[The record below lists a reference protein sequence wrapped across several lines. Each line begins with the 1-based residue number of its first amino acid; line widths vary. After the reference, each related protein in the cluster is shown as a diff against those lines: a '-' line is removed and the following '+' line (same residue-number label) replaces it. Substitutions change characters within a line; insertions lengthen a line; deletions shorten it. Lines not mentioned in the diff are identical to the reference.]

1 MNTSRDVKALFDRFG
16 GDASSYQEI
25 RMENEALDARRRWP
39 LLGMID
45 PRQAELAAAS
55 AQPGQP
61 DEARAAASPAEAGAR
76 GKAAT
81 QNRTHAV
88 LRSTAPLFTRSPR
101 RDVPPAIAPQP
112 APAAPE
118 GSTYRFTPAP
128 GAAAMAA
135 EPAELAAPAVALAA
149 AAAGADTASPEP
161 ASPAATLLAPLQA
174 SLAPR
179 DAASVPPSAV
189 TPVVIAPAATA
200 PAGAGFA
207 PAAPAPAATATATA
221 APATIPTP
229 PAAQPAAAPMPPSR
243 AAAQIAPRLA
253 QPRTAEPPRRAMARG
268 IFTAP
273 IGAAARLPSRDP
285 LGRAPVPLQPAP
297 ALKKLAAGAPA
308 RPGQPQR
315 AGAAEA
321 DGERLDS
328 LFTRLRHGGSAPAPA
343 APKSAAEAPRRP
355 WFLRGAPRS

>member
-55 AQPGQP
+55 GQP

-128 GAAAMAA
+128 DAAAMAA

-149 AAAGADTASPEP
+149 AAAGADTAAAE
-161 ASPAATLLAPLQA
+161 PAATLLAPLQA

-179 DAASVPPSAV
+179 DAVSVPPSAV
-189 TPVVIAPAATA
+189 TPVVVAPAATA

-207 PAAPAPAATATATA
+207 PAAPPAPAATATA

-229 PAAQPAAAPMPPSR
+229 PAAPPPAAPMSLSR

-253 QPRTAEPPRRAMARG
+253 LPRTAEPPRRAMARG

-273 IGAAARLPSRDP
+273 IGAAARLPSHDP

>member
-55 AQPGQP
+55 GQP

-76 GKAAT
+76 GKTAT

-128 GAAAMAA
+128 DAAAMAA

-149 AAAGADTASPEP
+149 ATAGADTAAAE
-161 ASPAATLLAPLQA
+161 PAATLLAPLQA

-179 DAASVPPSAV
+179 DAVSVPPSAV
-189 TPVVIAPAATA
+189 TPVVVAPAATA
-200 PAGAGFA
+200 PAGSGFA
-207 PAAPAPAATATATA
+207 PAARPAPAATVTATA

-229 PAAQPAAAPMPPSR
+229 L

-253 QPRTAEPPRRAMARG
+253 LPRTAEPPRRAMARG

-273 IGAAARLPSRDP
+273 IGAAARLPSHDP

>member
-55 AQPGQP
+55 GQP

-128 GAAAMAA
+128 DAAAMAA

-149 AAAGADTASPEP
+149 ATAGADTAAAE
-161 ASPAATLLAPLQA
+161 PAATLLAPLQA

-179 DAASVPPSAV
+179 DAVSVPPSAV
-189 TPVVIAPAATA
+189 TPVVVAPAATA
-200 PAGAGFA
+200 PAGSGFA
-207 PAAPAPAATATATA
+207 PAAPPAPAATATA

-229 PAAQPAAAPMPPSR
+229 PAAPPPAAPMSLSR

-253 QPRTAEPPRRAMARG
+253 LPRTAEPPRRAMARG

-273 IGAAARLPSRDP
+273 IGAAARLPSHDP

>member
-55 AQPGQP
+55 GQP

-128 GAAAMAA
+128 DAAAMAA

-149 AAAGADTASPEP
+149 AAAGADTAAAEP

-189 TPVVIAPAATA
+189 TPVVVAPAATA

-207 PAAPAPAATATATA
+207 PAPAATATA

-229 PAAQPAAAPMPPSR
+229 PAAQPAAAPMPLSR

-253 QPRTAEPPRRAMARG
+253 QSRTAEPPRRAMARG

>member
-55 AQPGQP
+55 GQP

-128 GAAAMAA
+128 DAAAMAA

-149 AAAGADTASPEP
+149 AAAGADTAAAEP
-161 ASPAATLLAPLQA
+161 ASPAAKLL
-174 SLAPR
+174 
-179 DAASVPPSAV
+179 PP
-189 TPVVIAPAATA
+189 P
-200 PAGAGFA
+200 
-207 PAAPAPAATATATA
+207 PAAP
-221 APATIPTP
+221 P
-229 PAAQPAAAPMPPSR
+229 PAAPMSLSR
-243 AAAQIAPRLA
+243 AAAQITPRLA
-253 QPRTAEPPRRAMARG
+253 LPRTAEPPRRAMARD

-273 IGAAARLPSRDP
+273 IGAAARLPSHDP

-343 APKSAAEAPRRP
+343 AQKSAAEAPRRP

>member
-55 AQPGQP
+55 GQP

-128 GAAAMAA
+128 DAAAMAA

-149 AAAGADTASPEP
+149 AAAGADTAAAE
-161 ASPAATLLAPLQA
+161 PAATLLAPLQA

-179 DAASVPPSAV
+179 DAVSVPPSAV
-189 TPVVIAPAATA
+189 TPVVVAPAATA
-200 PAGAGFA
+200 PAGSGFA
-207 PAAPAPAATATATA
+207 PAAPPAPAATATA

-229 PAAQPAAAPMPPSR
+229 PAAPPPAAPMSLSR

-253 QPRTAEPPRRAMARG
+253 LPRTAEPPRRAMARG

-273 IGAAARLPSRDP
+273 IGAAARLPSHDP

>member
-55 AQPGQP
+55 GQP

-128 GAAAMAA
+128 DAAAMAA

-149 AAAGADTASPEP
+149 ATADADTAAAE
-161 ASPAATLLAPLQA
+161 PAATLLAPLQA

-179 DAASVPPSAV
+179 DAVSVPPSAV
-189 TPVVIAPAATA
+189 TPVVVAPAATA
-200 PAGAGFA
+200 PAGSGFA
-207 PAAPAPAATATATA
+207 PAAPPAPAATVTATA

-229 PAAQPAAAPMPPSR
+229 P

-273 IGAAARLPSRDP
+273 IGAAARLPS
-285 LGRAPVPLQPAP
+285 
-297 ALKKLAAGAPA
+297 
-308 RPGQPQR
+308 
-315 AGAAEA
+315 
-321 DGERLDS
+321 
-328 LFTRLRHGGSAPAPA
+328 
-343 APKSAAEAPRRP
+343 
-355 WFLRGAPRS
+355 

>member
-55 AQPGQP
+55 GQP

-128 GAAAMAA
+128 DAAAMAA

-149 AAAGADTASPEP
+149 ATAGADTTAAE
-161 ASPAATLLAPLQA
+161 PAATLLAPLQA

-179 DAASVPPSAV
+179 DAVSVPPSAV
-189 TPVVIAPAATA
+189 TPVVVAPAATA

-207 PAAPAPAATATATA
+207 PAAPPAPAATATA

-229 PAAQPAAAPMPPSR
+229 PAAPPPAAPMSLSR

-253 QPRTAEPPRRAMARG
+253 LPRTAEPPRRAMARG

-273 IGAAARLPSRDP
+273 IGAAARLPSHDP

-297 ALKKLAAGAPA
+297 ALKKLAAGTLRLA

>member
-55 AQPGQP
+55 GQP

-128 GAAAMAA
+128 GAAAIAA

-149 AAAGADTASPEP
+149 AAAGADTAAGEP

-189 TPVVIAPAATA
+189 APAVVAPAATV
-200 PAGAGFA
+200 
-207 PAAPAPAATATATA
+207 TATA

-229 PAAQPAAAPMPPSR
+229 PAAQPAAAPMPLSR

-253 QPRTAEPPRRAMARG
+253 QPRTAEPPRRAIARG

>member
-55 AQPGQP
+55 GQP

-128 GAAAMAA
+128 DAAAMAA

-149 AAAGADTASPEP
+149 ATAGADTAAAE
-161 ASPAATLLAPLQA
+161 PAATLLAPLQA

-179 DAASVPPSAV
+179 DAVSVPPSAV
-189 TPVVIAPAATA
+189 TPVVVAPAATA

-207 PAAPAPAATATATA
+207 PAAPPAPAATATA

-229 PAAQPAAAPMPPSR
+229 PAAPPPAAPMSLSR

-253 QPRTAEPPRRAMARG
+253 LPRTAEPPRRAMARG

-273 IGAAARLPSRDP
+273 IGAAARLPSHDP

-308 RPGQPQR
+308 RPGQPQS

>member
-55 AQPGQP
+55 GQP

-128 GAAAMAA
+128 DAAAMAA

-149 AAAGADTASPEP
+149 ATAGADTTAAE
-161 ASPAATLLAPLQA
+161 PAATLLAPLQA
-174 SLAPR
+174 SLAP
-179 DAASVPPSAV
+179 
-189 TPVVIAPAATA
+189 
-200 PAGAGFA
+200 
-207 PAAPAPAATATATA
+207 
-221 APATIPTP
+221 
-229 PAAQPAAAPMPPSR
+229 
-243 AAAQIAPRLA
+243 
-253 QPRTAEPPRRAMARG
+253 
-268 IFTAP
+268 
-273 IGAAARLPSRDP
+273 
-285 LGRAPVPLQPAP
+285 
-297 ALKKLAAGAPA
+297 
-308 RPGQPQR
+308 
-315 AGAAEA
+315 
-321 DGERLDS
+321 
-328 LFTRLRHGGSAPAPA
+328 
-343 APKSAAEAPRRP
+343 
-355 WFLRGAPRS
+355 

>member
-55 AQPGQP
+55 GQP

-149 AAAGADTASPEP
+149 AAAGADTAAGEP

-189 TPVVIAPAATA
+189 APAAVA
-200 PAGAGFA
+200 PAAAAPAGFA
-207 PAAPAPAATATATA
+207 PAPSPAPAATVTATA

-229 PAAQPAAAPMPPSR
+229 PAAQPAAAPMPLSR

>member
-55 AQPGQP
+55 GQP

-128 GAAAMAA
+128 DAAAMAA

-149 AAAGADTASPEP
+149 ATAGADTTAAE
-161 ASPAATLLAPLQA
+161 PAATLLAPLQA

-179 DAASVPPSAV
+179 DAVSVPPSA
-189 TPVVIAPAATA
+189 
-200 PAGAGFA
+200 
-207 PAAPAPAATATATA
+207 
-221 APATIPTP
+221 
-229 PAAQPAAAPMPPSR
+229 
-243 AAAQIAPRLA
+243 
-253 QPRTAEPPRRAMARG
+253 
-268 IFTAP
+268 
-273 IGAAARLPSRDP
+273 
-285 LGRAPVPLQPAP
+285 
-297 ALKKLAAGAPA
+297 
-308 RPGQPQR
+308 
-315 AGAAEA
+315 
-321 DGERLDS
+321 
-328 LFTRLRHGGSAPAPA
+328 
-343 APKSAAEAPRRP
+343 
-355 WFLRGAPRS
+355 

>member
-55 AQPGQP
+55 GQP

-128 GAAAMAA
+128 DAAAMAA

-149 AAAGADTASPEP
+149 ATAGADTAAAE
-161 ASPAATLLAPLQA
+161 PAATLLAPLQA

-179 DAASVPPSAV
+179 DAVSVPPSAV
-189 TPVVIAPAATA
+189 TPVVVAPAATA

-207 PAAPAPAATATATA
+207 PAAPPAPAATVTATA

-229 PAAQPAAAPMPPSR
+229 PAAPPPAAPMSLSR

-253 QPRTAEPPRRAMARG
+253 LPRTAEPPRRAMARG

-273 IGAAARLPSRDP
+273 IGAAARLPSHDP

>member
-61 DEARAAASPAEAGAR
+61 GQPDEARAAASPAEAATR

-101 RDVPPAIAPQP
+101 RDVPPAIAPEP

-149 AAAGADTASPEP
+149 ATAGAAAAEP

-189 TPVVIAPAATA
+189 TPVVVAPVATA

-207 PAAPAPAATATATA
+207 PAVPPA
-221 APATIPTP
+221 
-229 PAAQPAAAPMPPSR
+229 PAAQPAAAPMPLSR

-253 QPRTAEPPRRAMARG
+253 QSRTAEPPRRAMARG

-297 ALKKLAAGAPA
+297 ALKKLAGGAPA
-308 RPGQPQR
+308 RPGQPQ
-315 AGAAEA
+315 GAAEA

-328 LFTRLRHGGSAPAPA
+328 LFTRLRHGGNAPAQA

>member
-55 AQPGQP
+55 GQP

-149 AAAGADTASPEP
+149 AAAGADTAAGEP

-189 TPVVIAPAATA
+189 APAVVAPAAAAPAATV
-200 PAGAGFA
+200 
-207 PAAPAPAATATATA
+207 TATP

-229 PAAQPAAAPMPPSR
+229 PAAQPAAAPMPLSR

-273 IGAAARLPSRDP
+273 IGAAARLPSHDP

-297 ALKKLAAGAPA
+297 ALKKLAGGAPS

>member
-55 AQPGQP
+55 GQP

-128 GAAAMAA
+128 DAAAMAA

-149 AAAGADTASPEP
+149 AAAGADTAAGEP

-189 TPVVIAPAATA
+189 TPVVVAPAATA

-207 PAAPAPAATATATA
+207 PAPAATATA

-229 PAAQPAAAPMPPSR
+229 PAAQPAAAPMPLSR

-253 QPRTAEPPRRAMARG
+253 QSRTAEPPRRAMARG

-297 ALKKLAAGAPA
+297 ALKKLAGGAPA

>member
-55 AQPGQP
+55 GQP

-128 GAAAMAA
+128 DAAAMAA

-149 AAAGADTASPEP
+149 AAAGADTAAAEP

-179 DAASVPPSAV
+179 DAVSVPPSAV
-189 TPVVIAPAATA
+189 TPVVVAPAATA
-200 PAGAGFA
+200 PAGSGFA
-207 PAAPAPAATATATA
+207 PAAPPAPAATATA

-229 PAAQPAAAPMPPSR
+229 PAAPPPAAPMSLSR

-253 QPRTAEPPRRAMARG
+253 LPRTAEPPRRAMARG

-273 IGAAARLPSRDP
+273 IGAAARLPSHDP

>member
-55 AQPGQP
+55 GQP

-128 GAAAMAA
+128 DAAAMAA

-149 AAAGADTASPEP
+149 ATAGADTTAAE
-161 ASPAATLLAPLQA
+161 PAATLLAPLQA

-179 DAASVPPSAV
+179 DAVSVPPSAV
-189 TPVVIAPAATA
+189 TPVVVAPAATA

-207 PAAPAPAATATATA
+207 PAAPPAPAATATA
-221 APATIPTP
+221 APAPIPTP
-229 PAAQPAAAPMPPSR
+229 PAAPPPAAPMSLSR

-253 QPRTAEPPRRAMARG
+253 LPRTAEPPRRAMARG

-273 IGAAARLPSRDP
+273 IGAAARLPSHDP

>member
-55 AQPGQP
+55 GQP
-61 DEARAAASPAEAGAR
+61 DEARAVASPAEAGAR

-101 RDVPPAIAPQP
+101 RDVPPVIAPAP

-128 GAAAMAA
+128 DAAAMAA

-149 AAAGADTASPEP
+149 ATAGADTTAAEP

-189 TPVVIAPAATA
+189 TPVVVAPAATA

-207 PAAPAPAATATATA
+207 PAAPPAPAATATA

-229 PAAQPAAAPMPPSR
+229 PAAQPAAAPMPLSR

-308 RPGQPQR
+308 RPGQPQG

>member
-1 MNTSRDVKALFDRFG
+1 
-16 GDASSYQEI
+16 
-25 RMENEALDARRRWP
+25 MENEALDARRRWP

-55 AQPGQP
+55 GQP

-128 GAAAMAA
+128 DAAAMAA

-149 AAAGADTASPEP
+149 ATAGADTTAAE
-161 ASPAATLLAPLQA
+161 PAATLLAPLQA

-179 DAASVPPSAV
+179 DAVSVPPSAV
-189 TPVVIAPAATA
+189 TPVVVAPAATA

-207 PAAPAPAATATATA
+207 PAAPPAPAATATA
-221 APATIPTP
+221 APAPIPTP
-229 PAAQPAAAPMPPSR
+229 PAAPPPAAPMSLSR

-253 QPRTAEPPRRAMARG
+253 LPRTAEPPRRAMARG

-273 IGAAARLPSRDP
+273 IGAAARLPSHDP

>member
-61 DEARAAASPAEAGAR
+61 DEARVAASPAEAATR

-101 RDVPPAIAPQP
+101 RDVPPAIAPEP

-149 AAAGADTASPEP
+149 ATAGAAAAEP

-189 TPVVIAPAATA
+189 TPVVVAPVATA

-207 PAAPAPAATATATA
+207 QAVPPAPAATATA
-221 APATIPTP
+221 APATIPTT
-229 PAAQPAAAPMPPSR
+229 PAAQPAAAPMPLSR

-253 QPRTAEPPRRAMARG
+253 QSRTAEPPRRAMARG

-297 ALKKLAAGAPA
+297 ALKKLAGGAPA
-308 RPGQPQR
+308 RPGQPQG

-321 DGERLDS
+321 NGERLDS

>member
-55 AQPGQP
+55 GQP

-76 GKAAT
+76 GKAAA

-128 GAAAMAA
+128 DAAAMAA

-149 AAAGADTASPEP
+149 ATAGADTAAAE
-161 ASPAATLLAPLQA
+161 PAATLLSPLQA

-179 DAASVPPSAV
+179 DAVSVPPSAV
-189 TPVVIAPAATA
+189 TPVVVAPAATA

-207 PAAPAPAATATATA
+207 PAAPPAPAATATA

-229 PAAQPAAAPMPPSR
+229 PAAPPPPAAPMSLSR
-243 AAAQIAPRLA
+243 AAAQITPRLA
-253 QPRTAEPPRRAMARG
+253 LPRTAEPPRRAMARD

-273 IGAAARLPSRDP
+273 IGAAARLPSHDP

>member
-55 AQPGQP
+55 GQP

-128 GAAAMAA
+128 DAAAMAA

-149 AAAGADTASPEP
+149 ATAGADTTAAE
-161 ASPAATLLAPLQA
+161 PAATLLAPLQA

-179 DAASVPPSAV
+179 DAVSVPPSAV
-189 TPVVIAPAATA
+189 TPVVVAPAATA

-207 PAAPAPAATATATA
+207 PAAPPAPAATATA

-229 PAAQPAAAPMPPSR
+229 PAAPPPAAPMSLSR

-253 QPRTAEPPRRAMARG
+253 LPRTAEPPRRAMARG

-273 IGAAARLPSRDP
+273 IGAAARLPSHDP

>member
-55 AQPGQP
+55 GQP

-128 GAAAMAA
+128 DAAAMAA

-149 AAAGADTASPEP
+149 ATAGADTAAAE
-161 ASPAATLLAPLQA
+161 PAATLLAPLQA

-179 DAASVPPSAV
+179 DAVSVPPSAV
-189 TPVVIAPAATA
+189 TPVVVAPAATA
-200 PAGAGFA
+200 PAGSGFA
-207 PAAPAPAATATATA
+207 PAAPPAPAATVTATA

-229 PAAQPAAAPMPPSR
+229 P

-273 IGAAARLPSRDP
+273 IGAAARLPSHDP

-308 RPGQPQR
+308 RPGQPQG

>member
-1 MNTSRDVKALFDRFG
+1 
-16 GDASSYQEI
+16 
-25 RMENEALDARRRWP
+25 MENEALDARRRWP

-55 AQPGQP
+55 GQP

-128 GAAAMAA
+128 DAAAMAA

-149 AAAGADTASPEP
+149 ATAGADTAAAE
-161 ASPAATLLAPLQA
+161 PAATLLAPLQA

-179 DAASVPPSAV
+179 DAVSVPPSAV
-189 TPVVIAPAATA
+189 TPVVVAPAATA
-200 PAGAGFA
+200 PAGSGFA
-207 PAAPAPAATATATA
+207 PAAPPAPAATVTATA

-229 PAAQPAAAPMPPSR
+229 PAA
-243 AAAQIAPRLA
+243 AQIAPRLA
-253 QPRTAEPPRRAMARG
+253 LPRTAEPPRRAMARG

-273 IGAAARLPSRDP
+273 IGAAARLPSHDP

>member
-55 AQPGQP
+55 GQP

-128 GAAAMAA
+128 DAAAMAA

-149 AAAGADTASPEP
+149 ATADADTAAAE
-161 ASPAATLLAPLQA
+161 PAATLLAPLQA

-179 DAASVPPSAV
+179 DAVSVPPSAV
-189 TPVVIAPAATA
+189 TPVVVAPAATA
-200 PAGAGFA
+200 PAGSGFA
-207 PAAPAPAATATATA
+207 PAAPPAPAATVTATA

-229 PAAQPAAAPMPPSR
+229 P

-308 RPGQPQR
+308 RPGQPQG

>member
-55 AQPGQP
+55 GQP

-128 GAAAMAA
+128 DAAAMAA

-149 AAAGADTASPEP
+149 ATAGADTTAAE
-161 ASPAATLLAPLQA
+161 PAATLLAPLQA

-179 DAASVPPSAV
+179 DAVSVPPSAV
-189 TPVVIAPAATA
+189 TPVVVAPAATA
-200 PAGAGFA
+200 PAGSGFA
-207 PAAPAPAATATATA
+207 PAAPPAPAATATA

-229 PAAQPAAAPMPPSR
+229 PAAPPPAAPMSLSR

-253 QPRTAEPPRRAMARG
+253 LPRTAEPPRRAMARG

-273 IGAAARLPSRDP
+273 IGAAARLPSHDP

>member
-55 AQPGQP
+55 GQP

-128 GAAAMAA
+128 DAAAMAA

-149 AAAGADTASPEP
+149 ATAGADTTAAE
-161 ASPAATLLAPLQA
+161 PAATLLAPLQA

-179 DAASVPPSAV
+179 DAVSVPPSAV
-189 TPVVIAPAATA
+189 TPVVVAPAATA

-207 PAAPAPAATATATA
+207 PAAPPAPAATATA

-229 PAAQPAAAPMPPSR
+229 PAAPPPAAPMSLSR

-253 QPRTAEPPRRAMARG
+253 LPRTAEPPRRAMARG

-273 IGAAARLPSRDP
+273 IGAAARLPSHDP

-308 RPGQPQR
+308 RPGPPQR

>member
-55 AQPGQP
+55 GQP

-128 GAAAMAA
+128 DAAAMAA

-149 AAAGADTASPEP
+149 ATAGADTAAAE
-161 ASPAATLLAPLQA
+161 PAATLLAPLQA

-179 DAASVPPSAV
+179 DAVSVPPSAV
-189 TPVVIAPAATA
+189 TPVVVAPAATA
-200 PAGAGFA
+200 PAGSGFA
-207 PAAPAPAATATATA
+207 PAAPPAPAATVTATA

-229 PAAQPAAAPMPPSR
+229 PAA
-243 AAAQIAPRLA
+243 AQIAPRLA
-253 QPRTAEPPRRAMARG
+253 LPRTAEPPRRAMARG

-273 IGAAARLPSRDP
+273 IGAAARLPSHDP

>member
-55 AQPGQP
+55 GQP

-128 GAAAMAA
+128 DAAAMAA

-149 AAAGADTASPEP
+149 AAAGADTAAAE
-161 ASPAATLLAPLQA
+161 PAATLLAPLQA

-179 DAASVPPSAV
+179 DAVSVPPSAV
-189 TPVVIAPAATA
+189 TPVVVAPAATA

-207 PAAPAPAATATATA
+207 PAAPPAPAATATA

-229 PAAQPAAAPMPPSR
+229 PAAPPPAAPMSLSR

-253 QPRTAEPPRRAMARG
+253 LPRTTEPPRRAMARD

-273 IGAAARLPSRDP
+273 IGAAARLPSHDP

-315 AGAAEA
+315 AEA